1 MWTQMGGWL
10 KQGEKEGEKSKS
22 NGGTTSRSKRQG
34 NGDRRSTDKGDREN
48 KRRTQNRSKA
58 SKCVSVKKIN

>member
-1 MWTQMGGWL
+1 MDSDGRW
-10 KQGEKEGEKSKS
+10 KQGEKEGKKS
-22 NGGTTSRSKRQG
+22 NGGTTSKSKVGNKRQG

-48 KRRTQNRSKA
+48 KGRTQNRSKA

>member
-1 MWTQMGGWL
+1 MDSDGRWKL
-10 KQGEKEGEKSKS
+10 VEEEGEKSQS
-22 NGGTTSRSKRQG
+22 

-48 KRRTQNRSKA
+48 KGRIQNRSKA